1 MTVDEVHAYMIDKL
15 ALAEEVLDE
24 VVLRSLAA
32 LGPVLGAELAKEV
45 DLAAWPRRP
54 SGERLMAQSSEG
66 GARRRA
72 LSPIARD
79 MDRCLGR
86 MDIHSDVQDLEGLVA
101 KSFGGRAPE
110 MMANAED

>member
-1 MTVDEVHAYMIDKL
+1 MICIGL
-15 ALAEEVLDE
+15 EQVRPA
-24 VVLRSLAA
+24 
-32 LGPVLGAELAKEV
+32 
-45 DLAAWPRRP
+45 RRP
-54 SGERLMAQSSEG
+54 SGERLTAQAAEG

-86 MDIHSDVQDLEGLVA
+86 MDIHADVPNLEALVA